1 MIYPLKTFADPL
13 FWIYNAVVV
22 AITVVLLGIT
32 YFKTVIANFL
42 KEGLLIEVCW
52 FLICIL
58 MDFLLFLSPSPMQMS
73 ITNYTMDIGLTYLI
87 IPTVTVGNGLHT
99 HEILDKYMI
108 F

>member
-1 MIYPLKTFADPL
+1 MP
-13 FWIYNAVVV
+13 VVV

-32 YFKTVIANFL
+32 YFKTGIANFL
-42 KEGLLIEVCW
+42 KEGLLIEDMLV
-52 FLICIL
+52 FNMYFNGFFAFPIT
-58 MDFLLFLSPSPMQMS
+58 SPMQMS